1 MAPKSKVEKSEH
13 FNEIVDLLLSGFSGR
28 YVSDYLLNEYDEKI
42 SHVAITRYKNNH
54 LNVNAE
60 VKKKLINEEK
70 KELQKKKKAAT
81 KKEVSKEVAKDESI
95 SAAANIKYKDVKI
108 LDELISDAKN
118 IKLNL
123 DGFDT
128 DEVPHDPYKEEK
140 LKMDYKKLGLQA
152 IKVKHDILKDDNT
165 LDVNINHGL
174 SDLFD
179 EEDILRFIDESEI
192 VE

>member
-1 MAPKSKVEKSEH
+1 MARKSKVENSEH

-28 YVSDYLLNEYDEKI
+28 HVSDYLLNEYDEKI
-42 SHVAITRYKNNH
+42 SHAAITRYKNNH

-60 VKKKLINEEK
+60 VKKKLIHEEK
-70 KELQKKKKAAT
+70 KKLQKKKKATA
-81 KKEVSKEVAKDESI
+81 KEVSKELIKDESI